1 MASATGS
8 TIPPTADRGA
18 DRPTRPGLG
27 MRHRIVLLA
36 VTAAALATT
45 LFGLPLAIAAAHTY
59 RSDERDELERVA
71 DRAAIAVSADV
82 VRGRGGSALP
92 RQSRTE
98 LIGLYDDAGRR
109 TTGRGPAGPDAVV
122 RSALHGNIA
131 NGQVGSELLVAVP
144 ISDGHRVIGVVR
156 VGTPTSEVNRRT
168 AITWLLMF
176 GLGCVAI
183 GVTWLLARRQAR
195 RLAAPLE
202 DLAAAAERLGD
213 GDFSARAAATAVPEL
228 DAVATAV
235 NTTAE
240 RLGSLVAR
248 ERAFSA
254 DASHQL
260 RTPLTGLRLGLE
272 AALSGPDRNLR
283 PAVGSAMAGADRLA
297 RTIDDLLAL
306 ARDTGGGR
314 ATVDVGAVVEEV
326 RRTAAPLLARSGRA
340 IETSVEDGLP
350 RALASPAA
358 VRQVLAVLVDN
369 AVQHGAGTVR
379 IRARDAARAVAVD
392 VSDQGRGITGDTEG
406 IFVRRAASGAG
417 HGIGLAL
424 ARTLAEAEG
433 GRLALSSP
441 APPRFTLLL
450 RSEESTAGRDED
462 RAGPGP

>member
-1 MASATGS
+1 
-8 TIPPTADRGA
+8 
-18 DRPTRPGLG
+18 

-36 VTAAALATT
+36 VTAAVLATT

-59 RSDERDELERVA
+59 RTDERDELERVA

-82 VRGRGGSALP
+82 VRGRGGAALP
-92 RQSRTE
+92 RQSRSE
-98 LIGLYDDAGRR
+98 LVGLYDDAGRR
-109 TTGRGPAGPDAVV
+109 TAGRGPAGPDAVV
-122 RSALHGNIA
+122 RSALHGDIA

-144 ISDGHRVIGVVR
+144 IIDGRKVIGVVR

-168 AITWLLMF
+168 AITWLLMV
-176 GLGCVAI
+176 GLGFVAI
-183 GVTWLLARRQAR
+183 GLTWLLARRQAR

-202 DLAAAAERLGD
+202 DLSGVAQRLGD

-228 DAVATAV
+228 DSVASAL

-272 AALSGPDRNLR
+272 AALSGPDRELR
-283 PAVGSAMAGADRLA
+283 TAVGSAITGTDRLA

-306 ARDTGGGR
+306 ARDTSSG
-314 ATVDVGAVVEEV
+314 ATVDVGAAVEEV
-326 RRTAAPLLARSGRA
+326 RRTAAPVLAGSGRT

-350 RALASPAA
+350 RALASAAA

-369 AVQHGAGTVR
+369 AVQHGAGTVQV
-379 IRARDAARAVAVD
+379 RARDVADAIAVD
-392 VSDQGRGITGDTEG
+392 VSDQGRGITGDAGE

-433 GRLALSSP
+433 GRLSLSAA

-450 RSEESTAGRDED
+450 RSEESAGE
-462 RAGPGP
+462 RAEGAAPPGS